1 MTAKLLQRWRGGPL
15 APFLAIAALLSLLVV
30 LGHEGRRVG
39 QVLLLALPGLAC
51 LFWPLRNARVKTL
64 RAVALWLWSMA
75 FVADAALRAYLF
87 DTYEAAPDSSLVL
100 SAMANTAP
108 RESAQYLATHWRSIV
123 AACLPMLAAG
133 LLLLACVWPVGGQPA
148 PVGEASRAPA
158 VTWPRWA
165 VVLLCLGL
173 LGSSVA
179 YASKPWRRLHPVLYW
194 AGWQQSVQGLRAHW
208 ADSETTRRGLLD
220 RATAAAPRLR
230 SQAPATLVLV
240 VSDSVNRDNLG
251 LYGYPR
257 ATTPRLSAQRTALP
271 EQLLVLRNAWSVDPA
286 TVPALANLFH
296 FGDPA
301 GVQPMHVLALA
312 RAAGYRV
319 WWISNHDDVAIEQ
332 SHGRLADELRVVSRT
347 PGRSSESPDTD
358 VLEPVREALT
368 DPAEHKLIVV
378 HLMGAHPHYSLRYP
392 GENDMFE
399 DDGELDVV
407 ERQLQSQ
414 GRPAWLRRLRNQYDA
429 ALLNHDKFV
438 SELLDL
444 TRASGQPGGDKAWM
458 FLSDHG
464 QEVGHER
471 NHAGHSPGTAA
482 GYRIPALIWR
492 SRVDEPTPSDLALR
506 PFRADWAGWTL
517 TDLLGIRWSA
527 DEPGRNVLNAE
538 YFWQPPRLRAP
549 VASFVD

>member
-1 MTAKLLQRWRGGPL
+1 MTAKLLQRWRSAPL
-15 APFLAIAALLSLLVV
+15 APFIAIATLLALLV
-30 LGHEGRRVG
+30 LFGHEGRRVG

-51 LFWPLRNARVKTL
+51 LFWPLRSARAKAL
-64 RAVALWLWSMA
+64 RAAALWLWSMA
-75 FVADAALRAYLF
+75 FVADASLRAYLF

-100 SAMANTAP
+100 SAMANTSP
-108 RESAQYLATHWRSIV
+108 RETAQYLATHWRSIV
-123 AACLPMLAAG
+123 AAGLPLLAAG
-133 LLLLACVWPVGGQPA
+133 LLLLAFVWPVGDEPG
-148 PVGEASRAPA
+148 PVSDARTTPA
-158 VTWPRWA
+158 VAWPRWA
-165 VVLLCLGL
+165 TVLLCVGL
-173 LGSSVA
+173 LASSIA

-194 AGWQQSVQGLRAHW
+194 AGWQQSVHGLRAQW
-208 ADSETTRRGLLD
+208 ADNEATRRGLLD
-220 RATAAAPRLR
+220 RAKVAPPQLR

-240 VSDSVNRDNLG
+240 VSESVNRDNLG

-257 ATTPRLSAQRTALP
+257 ATTPRLSAQRAALD
-271 EQLLVLRNAWSVDPA
+271 EQLLVLRNAWSVDSA
-286 TVPALANLFH
+286 TVPALANLFF

-332 SHGRLADELRVVSRT
+332 IHGRLADELRVVSRT

-358 VLEPVREALT
+358 VLEPVRAALA
-368 DPAEHKLIVV
+368 DPAEHKLVVV

-392 GENDMFE
+392 SKGDVFE

-429 ALLNHDKFV
+429 ALLNHDKLA
-438 SELLDL
+438 SDLLDL
-444 TRASGQPGGDKAWM
+444 TRASGQPGSDKTWM

-471 NHAGHSPGTAA
+471 NHAGHSPVTAA

-492 SRVDEPTPSDLALR
+492 NRVDEPIDADLALR
-506 PFRADWAGWTL
+506 PFRADWTSWTL
-517 TDLLGIRWSA
+517 TDLLRIRWSA
-527 DEPGRNVLNAE
+527 DQPERNVLNAA
-538 YFWQPPRLRAP
+538 YRWQPPRLRAP